1 MPDLTPRS
9 RARLVV
15 DLLIVPLLCLLVA
28 VTIALVTEAWW
39 EIPAAILF
47 AGVGFAWALVSWLSY
62 RTRSTRS

>member
-1 MPDLTPRS
+1 MTAPPS

-15 DLLIVPLLCLLVA
+15 DLLIVPLLCSFVA
-28 VTIALVTEAWW
+28 VTIAVTTEAWW

-47 AGVGFAWALVSWLSY
+47 AGVGFAWALVSWRSY